1 MQLKK
6 EQIKLYLITDR
17 TWLKE
22 GETLVEKVEAALKA
36 GATMVQFREKQ
47 LTGED
52 YIREAKNIQAVCS
65 AYHVP
70 FIINDHVELAKEINA
85 DGVHVGL
92 MDMAVEKAVRILG
105 QQKLVGA
112 SAHNVDEAV
121 AAWKAG
127 ASYLGCGAVF
137 ASGTKTNTVP
147 LSYETLR
154 EICRA
159 VPIPVAAIGGITLEN
174 IHKLYGCGADGA
186 AVISAV
192 FSKNDPQATVKL
204 LLDAVSK
211 LAEENV

>member
-17 TWLKE
+17 TWLKA
-22 GETLVEKVEAALKA
+22 GETLAGKVESALKA
-36 GATMVQFREKQ
+36 GATMVQFREKF
-47 LTGED
+47 LTGEA
-52 YIREAKNIQAVCS
+52 YVREAKEVQAVCKE
-65 AYHVP
+65 YKVP
-70 FIINDHVELAKEINA
+70 FIINDNVELAKEINA

-92 MDMAVEKAVRILG
+92 KDMVVEAAVRIIG
-105 QQKLVGA
+105 PDKLVGA
-112 SAHNVDEAV
+112 SAHNVEEAV
-121 AAWKAG
+121 SAWKAG

-137 ASGTKTNTVP
+137 TSSTKTNTVP
-147 LSYETLR
+147 LAYETLC

-192 FSKNDPQATVKL
+192 FAKRDIEEAVRL
-204 LLDAVSK
+204 LLQAVPK
-211 LAEENV
+211 MK